1 MTINIL
7 YPSHS
12 GSPVAFA
19 AQELSRCLAE
29 IVADSIIILNN
40 QNCGPDDVTLRLES
54 RKTART
60 LTPSTSPQ
68 PEESSREAMT
78 AASFSA
84 STNTYGSLAAVFPLP
99 VRSMNTYLPYIRKNS
114 SPPAAGRKPRCATG
128 ASVSREPTH
137 WRIFWTSSTGFRSWD
152 TTASFYSFSFP
163 IPLWPAGITT
173 R

>member
-12 GSPVAFA
+12 GSPVVFA

-40 QNCGPDDVTLRLES
+40 QNCGSIRWET

-60 LTPSTSPQ
+60 LTPSTSPH
-68 PEESSREAMT
+68 PEESSQVAMT

-99 VRSMNTYLPYIRKNS
+99 ARSMNTYLPYIRKNS

-137 WRIFWTSSTGFRSWD
+137 WRIFWTSSTGCQRWD
-152 TTASFYSFSFP
+152 TTASFSSFSFP